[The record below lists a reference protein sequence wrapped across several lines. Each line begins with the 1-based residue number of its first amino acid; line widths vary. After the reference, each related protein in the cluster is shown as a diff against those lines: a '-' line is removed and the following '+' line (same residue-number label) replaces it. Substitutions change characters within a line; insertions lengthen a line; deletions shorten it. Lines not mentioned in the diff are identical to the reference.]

1 MAEGWDLSA
10 VVRGCRSSSPSSATA
25 AASTTTSITTP
36 SSSSSK
42 DLSLPLIKEEND
54 IFSFPSLTQPRTSG
68 FQELHQLF
76 RPFIPTTTK
85 TTTISTS
92 GCGIYPNSSFT
103 DFAGEGSS
111 SCTNNNN
118 IDTASSSSS
127 SLVASGS
134 YASHIRPHFMPQ
146 ASPASTSS
154 SSGFQR
160 FHDQHVQQLQQQTQI
175 QNQLQLVHQKQQ
187 FQTPPNQISGGNSN
201 NSGMTLP
208 NTQAAQ
214 AIRSRKRK
222 SQQKRMVCHV
232 TAENLT
238 ADSWAWRK
246 YGQKPIKGSPYPRN
260 YYRCSSSKG
269 CGARKQVERSNTE
282 PDMFIVAYTGEHT
295 HPRPTH
301 RNSLA
306 GSTRNKPSTTTR
318 QPASHESGSPSTIAN
333 RASSSSQLSPT
344 TPLMAVATKDECADE
359 PMLSNEATSP
369 FPEDEFDLASHDDI
383 LIPNMA
389 AMMDKFLLGAGE
401 LHSAI
406 GLSGGGGTSTSGN
419 SVDGS
424 HQNVEP
430 GLAPNLQQQFSPLS
444 RSSPG

>member
-25 AASTTTSITTP
+25 AASTTTTSITTP

-54 IFSFPSLTQPRTSG
+54 IFSFPSLTQ
-68 FQELHQLF
+68 QNQWIH
-76 RPFIPTTTK
+76 PFIPTTTK

-160 FHDQHVQQLQQQTQI
+160 FHDQHVQQLQQHSNS
-175 QNQLQLVHQKQQ
+175 NQLQLVHQKQQ
-187 FQTPPNQISGGNSN
+187 FQKPPNQISG
-201 NSGMTLP
+201 
-208 NTQAAQ
+208 